1 MARARSSGSDVQ
13 YPEMVGGGSARGR
26 VLVVNDDLRLAESV
40 RSLLDD
46 EGYETRIARDG
57 LAAIDALGEWPAD
70 LVLLDLMMP
79 HLNGWDFLARRK
91 DEPMLARSHV
101 VVWSVAP
108 AIELDRARALGADEC
123 LPGATTAPDDLLEV
137 VSDVLTR
144 RQDSATSTY
153 SNSTHLN

>member
-1 MARARSSGSDVQ
+1 VQ
-13 YPEMVGGGSARGR
+13 YPESVSGRRRAR

-40 RSLLDD
+40 RSLLAD

-57 LAAIDALGEWPAD
+57 LAAIDALSEWPAD

-79 HLNGWDFLARRK
+79 HLNGWDFLARRAH
-91 DEPMLARSHV
+91 EPALARSPV

-108 AIELDRARALGADEC
+108 TVELERARQLGADEC
-123 LPGATTAPDDLLEV
+123 LPGGTTNPDDLLEV

-144 RQDSATSTY
+144 RQPAAPTY
-153 SNSTHLN
+153 SSWAQRN

>member
-1 MARARSSGSDVQ
+1 MMGAPRA
-13 YPEMVGGGSARGR
+13 R

-40 RSLLDD
+40 RSLLAD

-57 LAAIDALGEWPAD
+57 LAAIDTLGEWPAD

-91 DEPMLARSHV
+91 QEPTLARSTV

-108 AIELDRARALGADEC
+108 TVELDRARELGADEC
-123 LPGATTAPDDLLEV
+123 LPGGSTGPDDLLEV
-137 VSDVLTR
+137 VSEVLTR
-144 RQDSATSTY
+144 RQRTTAWYSGSAQR
-153 SNSTHLN
+153 N

>member
-1 MARARSSGSDVQ
+1 
-13 YPEMVGGGSARGR
+13 

-40 RSLLDD
+40 QSLLDD

-57 LAAIDALGEWPAD
+57 LAAIDTLGEWPAD

-79 HLNGWDFLARRK
+79 HLNGWDFLARRLE
-91 DEPMLARSHV
+91 EPALARSLV

-108 AIELDRARALGADEC
+108 PRELDRARALGADEC
-123 LPGATTAPDDLLEV
+123 LPGGVTDPDGLLEV

-144 RQDSATSTY
+144 RPQSTQPF
-153 SNSTHLN
+153 

>member
-1 MARARSSGSDVQ
+1 VQ
-13 YPEMVGGGSARGR
+13 YSEAVGGRRRAR

-40 RSLLDD
+40 QALLAD

-57 LAAIDALGEWPAD
+57 LAAIDTLGEWPAD

-79 HLNGWDFLARRK
+79 HLNGWDFLARRAH
-91 DEPMLARSHV
+91 EPALARSMV

-108 AIELDRARALGADEC
+108 AGELDRARALGADEC
-123 LPGATTAPDDLLEV
+123 LPGGNTAPADLLDV

-144 RQDSATSTY
+144 RPNAPSSY
-153 SNSTHLN
+153 SSSTHPN

>member
-1 MARARSSGSDVQ
+1 MQ
-13 YPEMVGGGSARGR
+13 YSENGGGRRRAR

-40 RSLLDD
+40 RSLLAD

-79 HLNGWDFLARRK
+79 HLNGWDFLARRAR
-91 DEPMLARSHV
+91 EPALARSPV

-108 AIELDRARALGADEC
+108 TVELDRARQLGADEC
-123 LPGATTAPDDLLEV
+123 LPGGTTNPDDLLEV

-144 RQDSATSTY
+144 RADSAASYTS
-153 SNSTHLN
+153 SGQRN